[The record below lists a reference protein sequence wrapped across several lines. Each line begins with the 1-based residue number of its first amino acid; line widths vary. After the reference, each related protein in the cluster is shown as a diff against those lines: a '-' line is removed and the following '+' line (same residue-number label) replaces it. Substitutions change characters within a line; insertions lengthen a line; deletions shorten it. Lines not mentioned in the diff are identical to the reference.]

1 MKYLQ
6 TMISKKTPFYII
18 ILSFVALSVTS
29 CKITAPLPEM
39 ANMEIPVGPTP
50 SVSHINIPVN
60 ISIDPILKF
69 ANESSS
75 PIIRNPEWPNFA
87 SFGACDGPQAKYDVF
102 RENLNGYVVGNKF
115 VVGTKAWYGIEG
127 NYCTGCVWGNCVHP
141 RIPFSC
147 GSGNETKRRVEIEFS
162 TNLSM
167 NENYQLVTSTSLSK
181 LNPIDPCELT
191 FLKIDM
197 TGEIMK
203 AMQPAL
209 FDVCKYIDQQCL
221 QVDFKSYANE
231 AWKQLNS
238 QMEIPG
244 YGYLTFN
251 ASNFKLGPMYGYGN
265 ILQVNLGIDA
275 TPVMSLDKNESA
287 VVPPLPLLNV
297 QNEMTSGF
305 VIQMPIKSSYET
317 LSTKV
322 NEMTAGS
329 TFASDDNKKSITVK
343 HLGLSGLGNQKIQV
357 EVLCDMKVGFKKYKN
372 CKFFLALTPNVDPS
386 TNKMS
391 VSSIEVD
398 SKSKH
403 VLMNAGVDVFQT
415 KLAQTIQSACN
426 VDLTPTLQSA
436 KTEIE
441 KQLNGELMPGVNL
454 KGLLNNLQITGF
466 YPTQKELQITVA
478 LNGNLQIDVVNYSTN

>member
-1 MKYLQ
+1 M
-6 TMISKKTPFYII
+6 
-18 ILSFVALSVTS
+18 
-29 CKITAPLPEM
+29 
-39 ANMEIPVGPTP
+39 
-50 SVSHINIPVN
+50 
-60 ISIDPILKF
+60 
-69 ANESSS
+69 
-75 PIIRNPEWPNFA
+75 
-87 SFGACDGPQAKYDVF
+87 
-102 RENLNGYVVGNKF
+102 
-115 VVGTKAWYGIEG
+115 
-127 NYCTGCVWGNCVHP
+127 
-141 RIPFSC
+141 
-147 GSGNETKRRVEIEFS
+147 
-162 TNLSM
+162 
-167 NENYQLVTSTSLSK
+167 
-181 LNPIDPCELT
+181 DPCELT

-203 AMQPAL
+203 AMKPAL
-209 FDVCKYIDQQCL
+209 LDVCKYIDQQCL
-221 QVDFKSYANE
+221 LLDFKSYANE

-275 TPVMSLDKNESA
+275 TPVMSLDKNENA
-287 VVPPLPLLNV
+287 IVPPLPPLNV
-297 QNEMTSGF
+297 QNEMASGF
-305 VIQMPIKSSYET
+305 LIQMPIKSSYER

-322 NEMTAGS
+322 NEMAAGS
-329 TFASDDNKKSITVK
+329 TFASDDKKKSITVK
-343 HLGLSGLGNQKIQV
+343 NLVLSGLGNQKIQV

-372 CKFFLALTPNVDPS
+372 CKFFLALTPSIDPS

-391 VSSIEVD
+391 VSAVDID

-415 KLAQTIQSACN
+415 KLTQTIQNACN

-454 KGLLNNLQITGF
+454 KGLLNNLKITGF

>member
-1 MKYLQ
+1 
-6 TMISKKTPFYII
+6 MISKKTLRSLII
-18 ILSFVALSVTS
+18 FFALTSVLSS

-39 ANMEIPVGPTP
+39 TEIEIPVDPPQGI
-50 SVSHINIPVN
+50 SHINIPIN
-60 ISIDPILKF
+60 ISIDPILKL

-75 PIIRNPEWPNFA
+75 PIIRNPEWPNFT

-127 NYCTGCVWGNCVHP
+127 NYCTGCLWGACVHP

-162 TNLSM
+162 STLSM
-167 NENYQLVTSTSLSK
+167 NQNYQLITSTSLSK
-181 LNPIDPCELT
+181 LNPMDPCELT
-191 FLKIDM
+191 FLRLDM
-197 TGEIMK
+197 TEEIMK
-203 AMQPAL
+203 AIRPAL
-209 FDVCKYIDQQCL
+209 TDVCKTIDQQCS
-221 QVDFKSYANE
+221 QVDFKNYANE

-275 TPVMSLDKNESA
+275 TPVMSLDKNENA
-287 VVPPLPLLNV
+287 IVPPLPPLRV
-297 QNEMTSGF
+297 QNELTSGF
-305 VIQMPIKSSYET
+305 LIQMPIKSSYVS
-317 LSTKV
+317 LSDKV
-322 NEMTAGS
+322 NKMAAGV
-329 TFASDDNKKSITVK
+329 TFANVDKKKSITVQ
-343 HLGLSGLGNQKIQV
+343 HLILSGIGNQKIQV

-372 CKFFLALTPNVDPS
+372 CKFFLALTPSIDTS

-391 VSSIEVD
+391 VSAIEVD

-403 VLMNAGVDVFQT
+403 LLMNAGIDVFQT
-415 KLAQTIQSACN
+415 KLTQTIQRACN
-426 VDLTPTLQSA
+426 FDLTPTLQSA

-441 KQLNGELMPGVNL
+441 KQLNSELMPGVNL

>member
-1 MKYLQ
+1 
-6 TMISKKTPFYII
+6 MISKNLNTSILII
-18 ILSFVALSVTS
+18 VALSGLLAS
-29 CKITAPLPEM
+29 CKITAPTPEM
-39 ANMEIPVGPTP
+39 TEIEIPLGPP
-50 SVSHINIPVN
+50 QGISHINIPVN

-75 PIIRNPEWPNFA
+75 PIIRNPEWPNYA

-102 RENLNGYVVGNKF
+102 RENLNGYVTGNKF
-115 VVGTKAWYGIEG
+115 IVGTKAWYGIEG
-127 NYCTGCVWGNCVHP
+127 NYCTGCVWGTCVHP

-147 GSGNETKRRVEIEFS
+147 GSGSEIKRRVEIEFS
-162 TNLSM
+162 TSLSM
-167 NENYQLVTSTSLSK
+167 NQNYQLLTSTSLSK

-203 AMQPAL
+203 AMKPSL
-209 FDVCKYIDQQCL
+209 LEVCKYIDQQCL
-221 QVDFKSYANE
+221 LLDFKSYANE

-251 ASNFKLGPMYGYGN
+251 ASNFRLGPMYGYGN

-275 TPVMSLDKNESA
+275 KPVLSLDKNENTII
-287 VVPPLPLLNV
+287 PPLPPLNV
-297 QNEMTSGF
+297 QNEMASGF
-305 VIQMPIKSSYET
+305 VIQMPIKSSYES
-317 LSTKV
+317 LSSKV

-329 TFASDDNKKSITVK
+329 TFASDDKKKSITVK
-343 HLGLSGLGNQKIQV
+343 HLKLAGLGNQKIQV

-372 CKFFLALTPNVDPS
+372 CKFFLTLTPSIDPS

-391 VSSIEVD
+391 VSAIEVD

-403 VLMNAGVDVFQT
+403 LLMNAGVDVFQT
-415 KLAQTIQSACN
+415 KLAETIQNACN
-426 VDLTPTLQSA
+426 YDLTPTLQSA

-441 KQLNGELMPGVNL
+441 KQLNGELTPGVNL
-454 KGLLNNLQITGF
+454 KGLLNNFQITGF
-466 YPTQKELQITVA
+466 YPTQKELKITVA
-478 LNGNLQIDVVNYSTN
+478 LNGNLQIDVVNYSTKH

>member
-1 MKYLQ
+1 
-6 TMISKKTPFYII
+6 MISKMLKKPFFIVASLAII
-18 ILSFVALSVTS
+18 FSS
-29 CKITAPLPEM
+29 CKITAPLPELSEI
-39 ANMEIPVGPTP
+39 EIPNGPIQ
-50 SVSHINIPVN
+50 SVSHINIPIN

-75 PIIRNPEWPNFA
+75 PIIRNPEWPNYTT
-87 SFGACDGPQAKYDVF
+87 FGACDGPQAKYDVF

-115 VVGTKAWYGIEG
+115 IVGTKAWYGIEG
-127 NYCTGCVWGNCVHP
+127 NFCTNCVWGNCVHP

-162 TNLSM
+162 TLLSM

-181 LNPIDPCELT
+181 LNPMDPCELT

-221 QVDFKSYANE
+221 QLDFKSYANE

-244 YGYLTFN
+244 YGFLTFN

-275 TPVMSLDKNESA
+275 TPVLSLDKNENA
-287 VVPPLPLLNV
+287 VVPPLPSLNV
-297 QNEMTSGF
+297 QNDLATGF
-305 VIQMPIKSSYET
+305 VIQMPIKSSYES

-329 TFASDDNKKSITVK
+329 TFASDDKKKSITVK
-343 HLGLSGLGNQKIQV
+343 NLVLSGLGNQKIQV
-357 EVLCDMKVGFKKYKN
+357 EVLCDMKVGLKKYKK
-372 CKFFLALTPNVDPS
+372 CKFFLALTPSIDPT

-391 VSSIEVD
+391 VSSIDID
-398 SKSKH
+398 SKSRH
-403 VLMNAGVDVFQT
+403 VLMNVGVDIFQT
-415 KLAQTIQSACN
+415 KLTQTIQSACN

-436 KTEIE
+436 KSEIE

-478 LNGNLQIDVVNYSTN
+478 LNGNLQIDVLNYSTN

>member
-1 MKYLQ
+1 
-6 TMISKKTPFYII
+6 MISKKMFRSLTAFFFFTCVF
-18 ILSFVALSVTS
+18 SA

-39 ANMEIPVGPTP
+39 TEVEIPVGPP
-50 SVSHINIPVN
+50 QGVSHINIPIN

-75 PIIRNPEWPNFA
+75 PIIRNPEWPNLT
-87 SFGACDGPQAKYDVF
+87 SFGTCDGPQAKYDVF

-127 NYCTGCVWGNCVHP
+127 NYCTNCVWGTCVHP

-167 NENYQLVTSTSLSK
+167 NENYQLITSTSLSK
-181 LNPIDPCELT
+181 LNPMDPCELT
-191 FLKIDM
+191 FLKLDM
-197 TGEIMK
+197 TEEIMK
-203 AMQPAL
+203 AMRPAL

-221 QVDFKSYANE
+221 LVDFKSYANE
-231 AWKQLNS
+231 AWNQLNS
-238 QMEIPG
+238 QIEIPG
-244 YGYLTFN
+244 YGFLSFN

-275 TPVMSLDKNESA
+275 TPVMSLDKNESS
-287 VVPPLPLLNV
+287 VIPPLPPLNI
-297 QNEMTSGF
+297 QDALTSGF
-305 VIQMPIKSSYET
+305 IIEMPIKSSYES
-317 LSTKV
+317 LSAKV
-322 NEMTAGS
+322 NEIASGS

-343 HLGLSGLGNQKIQV
+343 NLTLAGLGNQKIQV

-372 CKFFLALTPNVDPS
+372 CKFFLALTPSIDPL

-391 VSSIEVD
+391 VSSIDID
-398 SKSKH
+398 SKSRH

-415 KLAQTIQSACN
+415 KLTQTIQSACN

-441 KQLNGELMPGVNL
+441 KQLNNELMPGVNL
-454 KGLLNNLQITGF
+454 KGLLNNLKITGF

>member
-1 MKYLQ
+1 
-6 TMISKKTPFYII
+6 MISKNLHHTV
-18 ILSFVALSVTS
+18 LLLAVVTS
-29 CKITAPLPEM
+29 FLSSCRITAPLPEM
-39 ANMEIPVGPTP
+39 TEIEIPMGPP
-50 SVSHINIPVN
+50 QGVSHINIPIN

-75 PIIRNPEWPNFA
+75 PIIRNPEWPNYT
-87 SFGACDGPQAKYDVF
+87 SFGSCDGPQAKYDVF

-127 NYCTGCVWGNCVHP
+127 NYCTNCVWGSCVHP

-147 GSGNETKRRVEIEFS
+147 GSGNETKRRVEIEFAS
-162 TNLSM
+162 VLSM
-167 NENYQLVTSTSLSK
+167 NDNYQLITSTSLTK

-221 QVDFKSYANE
+221 QVDFRSYANE

-251 ASNFKLGPMYGYGN
+251 ASSFKLGAMYGFGN

-275 TPVMSLDKNESA
+275 KPVLSLDKNENA
-287 VVPPLPLLNV
+287 VIPPLPPLNV
-297 QNEMTSGF
+297 QNDLTSGF
-305 VIQMPIKSSYET
+305 VIQMPIKSSYES
-317 LSTKV
+317 LSSKV

-343 HLGLSGLGNQKIQV
+343 NLVLSGLGNQKIQV

-372 CKFFLALTPNVDPS
+372 CKFFLALTPNLDPS
-386 TNKMS
+386 TNKMT
-391 VSSIEVD
+391 VSSIDVD
-398 SKSKH
+398 SKSRH

-415 KLAQTIQSACN
+415 KLTETIQSACN
-426 VDLTPTLQSA
+426 IDLTPTLQSA

-466 YPTQKELQITVA
+466 YPTQQELQITVA

>member
-1 MKYLQ
+1 
-6 TMISKKTPFYII
+6 MIPKHLKTSTF
-18 ILSFVALSVTS
+18 ILFVLASFFSS

-39 ANMEIPVGPTP
+39 AEIEIPADPP
-50 SVSHINIPVN
+50 QSVSHINIPIN

-75 PIIRNPEWPNFA
+75 PIIRNPEWPNLT
-87 SFGACDGPQAKYDVF
+87 SFGSCDGPQAKYDVF

-127 NYCTGCVWGNCVHP
+127 NYCTNCVWGTCVHP

-147 GSGNETKRRVEIEFS
+147 GSGNETKRRVEIEFAS
-162 TNLSM
+162 VLSM
-167 NENYQLVTSTSLSK
+167 NENYQLITSTSLTK
-181 LNPIDPCELT
+181 LNPLDPCELT
-191 FLKIDM
+191 FLRIDM
-197 TGEIMK
+197 TEEIMK
-203 AMQPAL
+203 SMRPAL

-221 QVDFKSYANE
+221 QVDFKSYASE

-275 TPVMSLDKNESA
+275 TPVLSLDKNENA
-287 VVPPLPLLNV
+287 VVPPLPPLNV
-297 QNEMTSGF
+297 QKDLASGF
-305 VIQMPIKSSYET
+305 VIQMPIKSSYES
-317 LSTKV
+317 LSSKV

-329 TFASDDNKKSITVK
+329 TFASDDQKKSITVK
-343 HLGLSGLGNQKIQV
+343 HLSLSGLGNQKIQV

-372 CKFFLALTPNVDPS
+372 CKFFLALTPSIDPA

-391 VSSIEVD
+391 VSSIDVD
-398 SKSKH
+398 SKSRH

-415 KLAQTIQSACN
+415 KLTETIQSACN

-436 KTEIE
+436 KIEIE
-441 KQLNGELMPGVNL
+441 KQLNGELLPGVNL

-466 YPTQKELQITVA
+466 YPTQKELQINVA
-478 LNGNLQIDVVNYSTN
+478 LNGNLQIDVVNYTTN

>member
-1 MKYLQ
+1 
-6 TMISKKTPFYII
+6 MISKITSFRTF
-18 ILSFVALSVTS
+18 LLAFVAMSAVS
-29 CKITAPLPEM
+29 CKITAPIPEM
-39 ANMEIPVGPTP
+39 AEIEIPTGPP
-50 SVSHINIPVN
+50 QSVSHINIPIN

-75 PIIRNPEWPNFA
+75 PIIRNPEWPYMA

-102 RENLNGYVVGNKF
+102 RENLNGYVAGNKF
-115 VVGTKAWYGIEG
+115 VAGTKAWYGIEG
-127 NYCTGCVWGNCVHP
+127 NYCTGCIWGNCVHP

-147 GSGNETKRRVEIEFS
+147 GSGGESKRRVEIEFS

-181 LNPIDPCELT
+181 LNPQDPCELT
-191 FLKIDM
+191 FLMIDM

-209 FDVCKYIDQQCL
+209 VDVCKYIDQQCL
-221 QVDFKSYANE
+221 QVDFKSYADE

-251 ASNFKLGPMYGYGN
+251 ATNFKLGPMNGYGN

-275 TPVMSLDKNESA
+275 TPVMSLDKNTNA
-287 VVPPLPLLNV
+287 VVPPLPPLKV
-297 QNEMTSGF
+297 QNDLTSGF
-305 VIQMPIKSSYET
+305 VIQMPIKSSYESLT
-317 LSTKV
+317 AKV
-322 NEMTAGS
+322 NEMSAGT
-329 TFASDDNKKSITVK
+329 TFESDDKKKSITVN
-343 HLGLSGLGNQKIQV
+343 HLALSGLGNQKIQV

-372 CKFFLALTPNVDPS
+372 CKFFLTLTPNIDLA

-391 VSSIEVD
+391 VSSVEVD
-398 SKSKH
+398 SESKH
-403 VLMNAGVDVFQT
+403 LLMNAGVDVFQT

-426 VDLTPTLQSA
+426 IDLTPTLQSA

-454 KGLLNNLQITGF
+454 KGVLNNLQISGI

>member
-1 MKYLQ
+1 MKFFQ
-6 TMISKKTPFYII
+6 TMISKETPLHLLV
-18 ILSFVALSVTS
+18 LSFIVLSLAS
-29 CKITAPLPEM
+29 CKLTAPLPEM
-39 ANMEIPVGPTP
+39 TEIEIPSSPPQGI
-50 SVSHINIPVN
+50 SHINIPVN
-60 ISIDPILKF
+60 ISIEPILKF

-75 PIIRNPEWPNFA
+75 PIIRNPEWPNFT

-127 NYCTGCVWGNCVHP
+127 NYCTGCVWGTCVHP

-162 TNLSM
+162 STLSM
-167 NENYQLVTSTSLSK
+167 NQNYQLITSTSLSK
-181 LNPIDPCELT
+181 LNPMDPCELT
-191 FLKIDM
+191 FLKLDM
-197 TGEIMK
+197 TEEIMK
-203 AMQPAL
+203 AIRPPL
-209 FDVCKYIDQQCL
+209 YDVCKFIDQQCL
-221 QVDFKSYANE
+221 LMDFKSYANE

-238 QMEIPG
+238 QIEIPG
-244 YGYLTFN
+244 YGYLSFN

-275 TPVMSLDKNESA
+275 TPVMSLDKNESS
-287 VVPPLPLLNV
+287 VIPPLPPLNI
-297 QNEMTSGF
+297 QDALASGF
-305 VIQMPIKSSYET
+305 IIEMPIKSSYES

-329 TFASDDNKKSITVK
+329 TFASEDNKKSITVK
-343 HLGLSGLGNQKIQV
+343 SLALAGLGNQKIQV

-372 CKFFLALTPNVDPS
+372 CKFFLALTPSIDPS

-391 VSSIEVD
+391 VSAIEVD

-415 KLAQTIQSACN
+415 KLTETIQSACN
-426 VDLTPTLQSA
+426 FDLTPTLQSA
-436 KTEIE
+436 KNEIE
-441 KQLNGELMPGVNL
+441 KQLNSELMPGVNL

-478 LNGNLQIDVVNYSTN
+478 LNGNLQIDVVNFSTN

>member
-1 MKYLQ
+1 
-6 TMISKKTPFYII
+6 MISKKTPFYII

-39 ANMEIPVGPTP
+39 TAIEIPVGPAPT
-50 SVSHINIPVN
+50 VSHINIPIN

-75 PIIRNPEWPNFA
+75 PIIRNPEWPNLT
-87 SFGACDGPQAKYDVF
+87 SFGTCDGPQAKYDVF
-102 RENLNGYVVGNKF
+102 REDLNGYVVGNKF

-127 NYCTGCVWGNCVHP
+127 NYCTNCVWGTCVHP

-147 GSGNETKRRVEIEFS
+147 GSGKETKRRVEIEFS
-162 TNLSM
+162 TSLSM
-167 NENYQLVTSTSLSK
+167 NENYQLITSTSLSK
-181 LNPIDPCELT
+181 LNPLDPCELT
-191 FLKIDM
+191 FLKLDM
-197 TGEIMK
+197 TEEIMK
-203 AMQPAL
+203 AIQPAL
-209 FDVCKYIDQQCL
+209 LDVCKYIDQQCL
-221 QVDFKSYANE
+221 HVDFKNYANE

-251 ASNFKLGPMYGYGN
+251 ASNFKLSSMFGYGN

-275 TPVMSLDKNESA
+275 APVMSLDKNESSA
-287 VVPPLPLLNV
+287 IPPLPPLNI
-297 QNEMTSGF
+297 QDAMTSGF
-305 VIQMPIKSSYET
+305 IIEMPIKSSYES

-322 NEMTAGS
+322 NEMITGS
-329 TFASDDNKKSITVK
+329 TFASDDKKKSITVK
-343 HLGLSGLGNQKIQV
+343 RLALSGLGNQKIQM
-357 EVLCDMKVGFKKYKN
+357 EVVCDMKVGFKKYKN
-372 CKFFLALTPNVDPS
+372 CKFFLALTPNIEPS

-415 KLAQTIQSACN
+415 KLTETIQNACN
-426 VDLTPTLQSA
+426 FDLSPILQSA

-441 KQLNGELMPGVNL
+441 NQLNSELMPGVYL

-478 LNGNLQIDVVNYSTN
+478 LNGNLQIDVVNYTTN

>member
-1 MKYLQ
+1 
-6 TMISKKTPFYII
+6 MISKKMLRSLTVFIAFTSM
-18 ILSFVALSVTS
+18 LVS

-39 ANMEIPVGPTP
+39 TEVEIPMGPP
-50 SVSHINIPVN
+50 QGVSHINIPIN

-75 PIIRNPEWPNFA
+75 PIIRNPEWPNFT

-127 NYCTGCVWGNCVHP
+127 NYCTGCLWGTCVHP

-162 TNLSM
+162 STLSM
-167 NENYQLVTSTSLSK
+167 NQNYQLITSTSLSK
-181 LNPIDPCELT
+181 LNPMDPCEMT

-203 AMQPAL
+203 AMRPAL

-221 QVDFKSYANE
+221 KVDFKSYANE

-244 YGYLTFN
+244 YGYLSFN

-275 TPVMSLDKNESA
+275 TPVMSLDKNENA
-287 VVPPLPLLNV
+287 AIPPLPPLNV
-297 QNEMTSGF
+297 QNDLASGF
-305 VIQMPIKSSYET
+305 VIQMPIKSSYES
-317 LSTKV
+317 LSYKV

-329 TFASDDNKKSITVK
+329 TFASDDQKKSITVK
-343 HLGLSGLGNQKIQV
+343 NLALSGLGNQKIQV

-372 CKFFLALTPNVDPS
+372 CKFFLALTPKIDPS

-391 VSSIEVD
+391 VSSIEID

-415 KLAQTIQSACN
+415 KLTETIQSACN
-426 VDLTPTLQSA
+426 IDLTPTLQSA

-441 KQLNGELMPGVNL
+441 KQLNGELMPGVKL

>member
-1 MKYLQ
+1 MKIVQ
-6 TMISKKTPFYII
+6 TMISKVFPFYTIVFGS
-18 ILSFVALSVTS
+18 LMVSLAS
-29 CKITAPLPEM
+29 CKITAPAPEM
-39 ANMEIPVGPTP
+39 VNVEIPSSPP
-50 SVSHINIPVN
+50 PAVSHINIPVN

-75 PIIRNPEWPNFA
+75 PIIRNPEWPNFT
-87 SFGACDGPQAKYDVF
+87 SFGSCDGPQAKYDVF

-127 NYCTGCVWGNCVHP
+127 NYCTNCVWGTCVHP

-167 NENYQLVTSTSLSK
+167 NENYQLITSTSLTK
-181 LNPIDPCELT
+181 LNPMDPCQLT
-191 FLKIDM
+191 FLKLDM
-197 TGEIMK
+197 TEEIMK
-203 AMQPAL
+203 AMRPSL

-221 QVDFKSYANE
+221 QLDFKSYANE

-275 TPVMSLDKNESA
+275 TPVISLDRNENTSI
-287 VVPPLPLLNV
+287 PPLPPLNV
-297 QNEMTSGF
+297 QNELTSGF
-305 VIQMPIKSSYET
+305 IIEMPIKSSYES

-322 NEMTAGS
+322 NELTAGS
-329 TFASDDNKKSITVK
+329 TFASDDQKKSITVK
-343 HLGLSGLGNQKIQV
+343 QLALSGLGNQKIQM

-372 CKFFLALTPNVDPS
+372 CKFFLALTPNIDP
-386 TNKMS
+386 TNNKMS

-403 VLMNAGVDVFQT
+403 LLMNAGVDVFQT
-415 KLAQTIQSACN
+415 KLAETIQSACN
-426 VDLTPTLQSA
+426 IDLTPMLQSA
-436 KTEIE
+436 KAEIE
-441 KQLNGELMPGVNL
+441 KQLNSELMPGVNL
-454 KGLLNNLQITGF
+454 KGLLNTLKITGF
-466 YPTQKELQITVA
+466 YPTQKELQINVA

>member
-1 MKYLQ
+1 MKPKIFQVFGYL
-6 TMISKKTPFYII
+6 
-18 ILSFVALSVTS
+18 FVVIFFVQ
-29 CKITAPLPEM
+29 CKISAPIPEM
-39 ANMEIPVGPTP
+39 ENVEIESVPPT
-50 SVSHINIPVN
+50 SISHINIPVN

-75 PIIRNPEWPNFA
+75 QTIRNPEWPNYA

-102 RENLNGYVVGNKF
+102 RENLNGYVTGNKF

-127 NYCTGCVWGNCVHP
+127 NYCTNCVWGTCVHP

-147 GSGNETKRRVEIEFS
+147 GSGNESKRRVEIEFTS
-162 TNLSM
+162 FLSM
-167 NENYQLVTSTSLSK
+167 NEKYQLITSTSLSK

-203 AMQPAL
+203 AMRPAL
-209 FDVCKYIDQQCL
+209 LDVCKYIDAQCL
-221 QVDFKSYANE
+221 QLDFKNYANE

-251 ASNFKLGPMYGYGN
+251 ASKFKLGPMYGYGN

-275 TPVMSLDKNESA
+275 MPVMSLDKKESENIA
-287 VVPPLPLLNV
+287 EIPPLEI

-305 VIQMPIKSSYET
+305 TIQMPIRTSYES
-317 LSTKV
+317 LSAKV
-322 NEMTAGS
+322 NEMTAGAS
-329 TFASDDNKKSITVK
+329 FASDDKKKSITVK
-343 HLGLSGLGNQKIQV
+343 HLNLAGLGNQKIQV

-372 CKFFLALTPNVDPS
+372 CKFFLTLTPSIDPS

-391 VSSIEVD
+391 VSAIEVD

-415 KLAQTIQSACN
+415 KLAETIQGACN
-426 VDLTPTLQSA
+426 FDLTPTLQSA

-441 KQLNGELMPGVNL
+441 KQLNTELMPGVNL
-454 KGLLNNLQITGF
+454 KGTLNNLSITGF

>member
-1 MKYLQ
+1 
-6 TMISKKTPFYII
+6 MISKKTPFHLFV
-18 ILSFVALSVTS
+18 LSFIVLSLAS

-39 ANMEIPVGPTP
+39 TEIEIPMGPP
-50 SVSHINIPVN
+50 QGVSHINIPVN

-75 PIIRNPEWPNFA
+75 PIIRNPEWPYYK
-87 SFGACDGPQAKYDVF
+87 SFGECDGPQANYDVF

-127 NYCTGCVWGNCVHP
+127 NYCTGCVWGTCVHP

-147 GSGNETKRRVEIEFS
+147 GSGSESKRRVEIEFS
-162 TNLSM
+162 SILSM
-167 NENYQLVTSTSLSK
+167 NENYQLITSTSLTK
-181 LNPIDPCELT
+181 LNPMDPCELT

-203 AMQPAL
+203 AIRPAL
-209 FDVCKYIDQQCL
+209 FDVCKYIDEQCL
-221 QVDFKSYANE
+221 KVDFKSYANE

-244 YGYLTFN
+244 YGYLSFN

-275 TPVMSLDKNESA
+275 TPVMSLDRNENVA
-287 VVPPLPLLNV
+287 IPPLPPLNV

-305 VIQMPIKSSYET
+305 TIEMPIKSSYES
-317 LSTKV
+317 LSAKV
-322 NEMTAGS
+322 NEIASGS
-329 TFASDDNKKSITVK
+329 TFASDDKKKSITVNN
-343 HLGLSGLGNQKIQV
+343 LLLSGLGNQKIQV

-372 CKFFLALTPNVDPS
+372 CKFFLALTPSIDPS

-391 VSSIEVD
+391 VSSIDVD
-398 SKSKH
+398 SKSRH

-415 KLAQTIQSACN
+415 KLTQTIQSACN
-426 VDLTPTLQSA
+426 IDLTPTLQSA
-436 KTEIE
+436 KAEIE
-441 KQLNGELMPGVNL
+441 KQLNGELLPGVNL
-454 KGLLNNLQITGF
+454 KGLLNSLQITGF

-478 LNGNLQIDVVNYSTN
+478 LNGNLQIDVVNYTTN

>member
-1 MKYLQ
+1 MVNL
-6 TMISKKTPFYII
+6 
-18 ILSFVALSVTS
+18 
-29 CKITAPLPEM
+29 
-39 ANMEIPVGPTP
+39 EIPSSPP
-50 SVSHINIPVN
+50 PAISHINIPIN

-75 PIIRNPEWPNFA
+75 PIIRNPEWPNYA

-127 NYCTGCVWGNCVHP
+127 NYCTNCVWGSCVHP

-162 TNLSM
+162 TLLTM

-181 LNPIDPCELT
+181 LNPLDPCEMT

-231 AWKQLNS
+231 TWKQLNS
-238 QMEIPG
+238 QMEVPG

-265 ILQVNLGIDA
+265 ILQVNLCIDA
-275 TPVMSLDKNESA
+275 TPILSLDKKEN
-287 VVPPLPLLNV
+287 VIIPPLPALNV
-297 QNEMTSGF
+297 QNELTSGF
-305 VIQMPIKSSYET
+305 LIEMPIKSSYES

-322 NEMTAGS
+322 NEMAVGS
-329 TFASDDNKKSITVK
+329 SFVSEDKTKSITVK
-343 HLGLSGLGNQKIQV
+343 NLELSGLGNQKIQV
-357 EVLCDMKVGFKKYKN
+357 EVLCDLKVGFKKYKN
-372 CKFFLALTPNVDPS
+372 CKFFLALTPSIDPS
-386 TNKMS
+386 TNKMTI
-391 VSSIEVD
+391 SSIDID
-398 SKSKH
+398 SKSRH
-403 VLMNAGVDVFQT
+403 VLMNVGVDVFQT
-415 KLAQTIQSACN
+415 KLTQTIQNACN
-426 VDLTPTLQSA
+426 IDLTPTLKSA

-441 KQLNGELMPGVNL
+441 KQLNSELMPGVKM
-454 KGLLNNLQITGF
+454 KGLLDNFQITGF

>member
-1 MKYLQ
+1 
-6 TMISKKTPFYII
+6 
-18 ILSFVALSVTS
+18 
-29 CKITAPLPEM
+29 
-39 ANMEIPVGPTP
+39 
-50 SVSHINIPVN
+50 
-60 ISIDPILKF
+60 
-69 ANESSS
+69 
-75 PIIRNPEWPNFA
+75 
-87 SFGACDGPQAKYDVF
+87 
-102 RENLNGYVVGNKF
+102 
-115 VVGTKAWYGIEG
+115 
-127 NYCTGCVWGNCVHP
+127 
-141 RIPFSC
+141 
-147 GSGNETKRRVEIEFS
+147 
-162 TNLSM
+162 
-167 NENYQLVTSTSLSK
+167 
-181 LNPIDPCELT
+181 
-191 FLKIDM
+191 
-197 TGEIMK
+197 
-203 AMQPAL
+203 
-209 FDVCKYIDQQCL
+209 
-221 QVDFKSYANE
+221 
-231 AWKQLNS
+231 
-238 QMEIPG
+238 
-244 YGYLTFN
+244 
-251 ASNFKLGPMYGYGN
+251 
-265 ILQVNLGIDA
+265 
-275 TPVMSLDKNESA
+275 
-287 VVPPLPLLNV
+287 
-297 QNEMTSGF
+297 
-305 VIQMPIKSSYET
+305 MPIKSSYET

>member
-1 MKYLQ
+1 
-6 TMISKKTPFYII
+6 MISINLNHTF
-18 ILSFVALSVTS
+18 LLLAVLASLLQS

-39 ANMEIPVGPTP
+39 TEIEIPVSPPQG
-50 SVSHINIPVN
+50 VSHINIPVN

-75 PIIRNPEWPNFA
+75 QIIRNPEWPNYA
-87 SFGACDGPQAKYDVF
+87 SFGTCDGPQAKYDVF

-127 NYCTGCVWGNCVHP
+127 NYCTNCVWGSCVHP

-147 GSGNETKRRVEIEFS
+147 GSGKETKRRVEIEFAS
-162 TNLSM
+162 ALSM
-167 NENYQLVTSTSLSK
+167 NENYQLITSTSLTK
-181 LNPIDPCELT
+181 LNPMDPCELT

-203 AMQPAL
+203 AMKPAL
-209 FDVCKYIDQQCL
+209 LDVCNYIDQQCL
-221 QVDFKSYANE
+221 LLDFKSYAKE
-231 AWKQLNS
+231 AWNQLNS

-275 TPVMSLDKNESA
+275 TPVMSLDKNENGI
-287 VVPPLPLLNV
+287 VPPLPPLNI
-297 QNEMTSGF
+297 QNELASGF
-305 VIQMPIKSSYET
+305 LISMPIKSSYES
-317 LSTKV
+317 LSNKV
-322 NEMTAGS
+322 NEIAAGN
-329 TFASDDNKKSITVK
+329 TFESDDKTKSITVNQ
-343 HLGLSGLGNQKIQV
+343 LALSGLGNQKIQV
-357 EVLCDMKVGFKKYKN
+357 EVLCDLKVGIKKYKK
-372 CKFFLALTPNVDPS
+372 CTFFLALTPSIDPT

-391 VSSIEVD
+391 VSSIEID
-398 SKSKH
+398 SKSRH
-403 VLMNAGVDVFQT
+403 VLMNVGVDIFQT
-415 KLAQTIQSACN
+415 KLTQTIQSACN

-454 KGLLNNLQITGF
+454 KGLLNSLHITGF

-478 LNGNLQIDVVNYSTN
+478 LNGNIQIDVVNYSTN

>member
-1 MKYLQ
+1 
-6 TMISKKTPFYII
+6 MISKTT
-18 ILSFVALSVTS
+18 SFHTFLLAFVVMSIAS

-39 ANMEIPVGPTP
+39 TAIEIPVGPAPT
-50 SVSHINIPVN
+50 VSHINIPIN

-75 PIIRNPEWPNFA
+75 PIIRNPEWPNLT

-102 RENLNGYVVGNKF
+102 REDLNGYVVGNKF

-127 NYCTGCVWGNCVHP
+127 NYCTNCVWGNCVHP

-147 GSGNETKRRVEIEFS
+147 GSGKETKRRVEIEFS
-162 TNLSM
+162 TSLSM
-167 NENYQLVTSTSLSK
+167 NENYQLITSTSLSK
-181 LNPIDPCELT
+181 LNPMDPCELT
-191 FLKIDM
+191 FLKLDM

-209 FDVCKYIDQQCL
+209 LDVCKYIDQQCL
-221 QVDFKSYANE
+221 QVDFKNYANE

-251 ASNFKLGPMYGYGN
+251 ASNFKLGPMFGYGN
-265 ILQVNLGIDA
+265 ILQLNLGIDA
-275 TPVMSLDKNESA
+275 TPVMSLDKNENA
-287 VVPPLPLLNV
+287 FVPPLPLLNV
-297 QNEMTSGF
+297 QNELTSGF
-305 VIQMPIKSSYET
+305 VIQMPIKSSYES
-317 LSTKV
+317 LSIKV
-322 NEMTAGS
+322 NEMAAGS
-329 TFASDDNKKSITVK
+329 TFASDDKKKSITVK
-343 HLGLSGLGNQKIQV
+343 NLVLSGLGNQKIQV

-372 CKFFLALTPNVDPS
+372 CKFFLALTPSIDLS

-391 VSSIEVD
+391 VSSIDID
-398 SKSKH
+398 SKSRH

-415 KLAQTIQSACN
+415 KLTETIQSACN
-426 VDLTPTLQSA
+426 IDLTPILQSA

-441 KQLNGELMPGVNL
+441 KQLNSELIPGVNL

-478 LNGNLQIDVVNYSTN
+478 LNGNLQIDVVHYSTN

>member
-1 MKYLQ
+1 
-6 TMISKKTPFYII
+6 MIPKHLKTSTF
-18 ILSFVALSVTS
+18 ILFVLASFFSS

-39 ANMEIPVGPTP
+39 AEIEIPADPP
-50 SVSHINIPVN
+50 QSVSHINIPIN

-75 PIIRNPEWPNFA
+75 PIIRNPEWPNLT
-87 SFGACDGPQAKYDVF
+87 SFGSCDGPQAKYDVF

-127 NYCTGCVWGNCVHP
+127 NYCTNCVWGTCVHP

-147 GSGNETKRRVEIEFS
+147 GSGNETKRRVEIEFAS
-162 TNLSM
+162 VLSM
-167 NENYQLVTSTSLSK
+167 NENYQLITSTSLTK
-181 LNPIDPCELT
+181 LNPLDPCELT
-191 FLKIDM
+191 FLRIDM
-197 TGEIMK
+197 TEEIMK
-203 AMQPAL
+203 SMRPAL

-221 QVDFKSYANE
+221 QVDFKSYASE

-275 TPVMSLDKNESA
+275 TPVLSLDKNENA
-287 VVPPLPLLNV
+287 VVPPLPPLNV
-297 QNEMTSGF
+297 QKDLASGF
-305 VIQMPIKSSYET
+305 VIQMPIKSSYES
-317 LSTKV
+317 LSSKV

-329 TFASDDNKKSITVK
+329 TFASDDQKKSITVK
-343 HLGLSGLGNQKIQV
+343 HLSLSGLGNQKIQV

-372 CKFFLALTPNVDPS
+372 CKFFLALTPSIDPA

-391 VSSIEVD
+391 VSSIDVD
-398 SKSKH
+398 SKSRH

-415 KLAQTIQSACN
+415 KLTETIQSACN

-436 KTEIE
+436 KIEIE
-441 KQLNGELMPGVNL
+441 KQLNGELLPGVNL

-466 YPTQKELQITVA
+466 YPTQKELQINVA
-478 LNGNLQIDVVNYSTN
+478 LNGNLQIDVVNYSAN

>member
-1 MKYLQ
+1 
-6 TMISKKTPFYII
+6 MISKNIHHAFLLLAVAASF
-18 ILSFVALSVTS
+18 LSS

-39 ANMEIPVGPTP
+39 TEIEIPMGPP
-50 SVSHINIPVN
+50 LGVSHINIPVN

-75 PIIRNPEWPNFA
+75 PIIRNPEWPNVTY
-87 SFGACDGPQAKYDVF
+87 FGACDGPQAKYDVF

-127 NYCTGCVWGNCVHP
+127 NYCTNCVWGNCVHP

-147 GSGNETKRRVEIEFS
+147 GSGSETKRRVEIEFS

-167 NENYQLVTSTSLSK
+167 NENYQLITSTSLSK

-197 TGEIMK
+197 TEEIMK
-203 AMQPAL
+203 AIRPPL

-275 TPVMSLDKNESA
+275 TPVMSLDKNENA
-287 VVPPLPLLNV
+287 VIPPLPPLNV
-297 QNEMTSGF
+297 QNELTSGF
-305 VIQMPIKSSYET
+305 LISMPIKSSYES
-317 LSTKV
+317 LSIKA
-322 NEMTAGS
+322 NEMVSGS

-343 HLGLSGLGNQKIQV
+343 HLYLSGLGNQKIQV

-372 CKFFLALTPNVDPS
+372 CKFFLALTPNIDPS

-391 VSSIEVD
+391 VSSIDVD
-398 SKSKH
+398 SKSRH
-403 VLMNAGVDVFQT
+403 LLMNAGVDVFQT

-426 VDLTPTLQSA
+426 IDLTPTLQSA

>member
-1 MKYLQ
+1 
-6 TMISKKTPFYII
+6 MISKMLKKPFFIVASLAII
-18 ILSFVALSVTS
+18 FSS
-29 CKITAPLPEM
+29 CKITAPLPELSEI
-39 ANMEIPVGPTP
+39 EIPNGPIQ
-50 SVSHINIPVN
+50 SVSHINIPIN

-75 PIIRNPEWPNFA
+75 PIIRNPEWPNYTA
-87 SFGACDGPQAKYDVF
+87 FGACDGPQAKYDVF

-127 NYCTGCVWGNCVHP
+127 NFCTNCVWGNCVHP

-162 TNLSM
+162 TLLTM

-181 LNPIDPCELT
+181 LNPLDPCEMT

-209 FDVCKYIDQQCL
+209 SDVCKYIDQQCL

-231 AWKQLNS
+231 TWKQLNS
-238 QMEIPG
+238 QMEVPG

-265 ILQVNLGIDA
+265 ILQVNLSIDA
-275 TPVMSLDKNESA
+275 TPILSLDKKEN
-287 VVPPLPLLNV
+287 VVIPPLPTLSV
-297 QNEMTSGF
+297 QNDLASGF
-305 VIQMPIKSSYET
+305 LIHMPIKSSYES
-317 LSTKV
+317 LSNKV
-322 NEMTAGS
+322 NEMAVGS
-329 TFASDDNKKSITVK
+329 TFASEDNMKSITVK
-343 HLGLSGLGNQKIQV
+343 NLELSGLGNQKILV
-357 EVLCDMKVGFKKYKN
+357 EVLCDLKVGFKKYKN
-372 CKFFLALTPNVDPS
+372 CKFFLALTPSIDPS

-391 VSSIEVD
+391 VSSIDID
-398 SKSKH
+398 SKSRH
-403 VLMNAGVDVFQT
+403 VLMNVGVDVFQT
-415 KLAQTIQSACN
+415 KLTQTIQSACN
-426 VDLTPTLQSA
+426 IDLTPTLKSA
-436 KTEIE
+436 KNEIE
-441 KQLNGELMPGVNL
+441 KQLNSELMPGVNM
-454 KGLLNNLQITGF
+454 KGLLDNFQITGL

-478 LNGNLQIDVVNYSTN
+478 LNGNLQIDVVNYPTN

>member
-1 MKYLQ
+1 
-6 TMISKKTPFYII
+6 MISKMLKKPFF
-18 ILSFVALSVTS
+18 FVALLAIIFSS
-29 CKITAPLPEM
+29 CKITAPLPELTEI
-39 ANMEIPVGPTP
+39 EIPNGPIRG
-50 SVSHINIPVN
+50 VSHINIPIN

-75 PIIRNPEWPNFA
+75 PIIRNPEWPNYA

-127 NYCTGCVWGNCVHP
+127 NFCTNCVWGNCVHP

-162 TNLSM
+162 TLLTM

-181 LNPIDPCELT
+181 LNPLDPCEMT

-221 QVDFKSYANE
+221 QLDFKSYANE
-231 AWKQLNS
+231 TWKQLNS
-238 QMEIPG
+238 QMEVPG

-265 ILQVNLGIDA
+265 ILQVNLCIDA
-275 TPVMSLDKNESA
+275 APIMSMDKKEN
-287 VVPPLPLLNV
+287 VVIPPLPTLSV
-297 QNEMTSGF
+297 QNDLASGF
-305 VIQMPIKSSYET
+305 LIQMPIKSSYES

-322 NEMTAGS
+322 CEMAVGS
-329 TFASDDNKKSITVK
+329 TFASEDKTKSITVK
-343 HLGLSGLGNQKIQV
+343 NLELSGLGNQKIQV
-357 EVLCDMKVGFKKYKN
+357 EVLCDLKVGFKKYKN
-372 CKFFLALTPNVDPS
+372 CKFFLALTPSIDPS

-391 VSSIEVD
+391 VSSIDID
-398 SKSKH
+398 SKSRH
-403 VLMNAGVDVFQT
+403 VLMNVGVDVFQT
-415 KLAQTIQSACN
+415 KLTQTIQDACN
-426 VDLTPTLQSA
+426 IDLTPTLKSA

-441 KQLNGELMPGVNL
+441 KQLNSELMPGVNM
-454 KGLLNNLQITGF
+454 KGLLDNFQITGL

>member
-1 MKYLQ
+1 
-6 TMISKKTPFYII
+6 MISINLNHTF
-18 ILSFVALSVTS
+18 LLLAVLASLLQS

-39 ANMEIPVGPTP
+39 TEIEIPVSPPQG
-50 SVSHINIPVN
+50 VSHINIPVN

-75 PIIRNPEWPNFA
+75 QIIRNPEWPNYA
-87 SFGACDGPQAKYDVF
+87 SFGTCDGPQAKYDVF

-127 NYCTGCVWGNCVHP
+127 NYCTNCVWGSCVHP

-147 GSGNETKRRVEIEFS
+147 GSGKETKRRVEIEFAS
-162 TNLSM
+162 ALSM
-167 NENYQLVTSTSLSK
+167 NENYQLITSTSLTK
-181 LNPIDPCELT
+181 LNPMDPCELT

-203 AMQPAL
+203 AMKPAL
-209 FDVCKYIDQQCL
+209 LDVCKYIDQQCL
-221 QVDFKSYANE
+221 LLDFKSYAKE
-231 AWKQLNS
+231 AWNQLNS

-275 TPVMSLDKNESA
+275 RPVMSLDKNENGI
-287 VVPPLPLLNV
+287 VPPLPPLNI
-297 QNEMTSGF
+297 QNELASGF
-305 VIQMPIKSSYET
+305 LISMPIKSSYES
-317 LSTKV
+317 LSNKV
-322 NEMTAGS
+322 NEIAAGN
-329 TFASDDNKKSITVK
+329 TFESDDKTKSITVNQ
-343 HLGLSGLGNQKIQV
+343 LALSGLGNQKIQV
-357 EVLCDMKVGFKKYKN
+357 EVLCDLKVGIKKYKK
-372 CKFFLALTPNVDPS
+372 CTFFLALTPSIDPT

-391 VSSIEVD
+391 VSSIEID
-398 SKSKH
+398 SKSRH
-403 VLMNAGVDVFQT
+403 VLMNVGVDIFQT
-415 KLAQTIQSACN
+415 KLTQTIQSACN

-454 KGLLNNLQITGF
+454 KGLLNSLHITGF